1 MNFFPQIGQVLSF
14 QSIFSVFIAILL
26 SNSVFVSA
34 LTGKIANSQINS
46 FFALS
51 GQEQDDKLNNAFHLI
66 FSFSVAFVAPF
77 CDYIVSHCDKFVNRF
92 LKNILDFF
100 NFYFQVPLQKA
111 IFAPHDRN
119 NVLGRENFEPMRCL
133 CFTFRRQCI
142 FHTCLLVLSTAE
154 LKKSSRS
161 KLCSVSAAF
170 GFPKSFRSHVLTAAF
185 QSFIG
190 FLPTFQPLAV

>member
-1 MNFFPQIGQVLSF
+1 M
-14 QSIFSVFIAILL
+14 
-26 SNSVFVSA
+26 
-34 LTGKIANSQINS
+34 INS
-46 FFALS
+46 IMCFILS
-51 GQEQDDKLNNAFHLI
+51 
-66 FSFSVAFVAPF
+66 SFIRDSLFPLSVS
-77 CDYIVSHCDKFVNRF
+77 IISHCYKFVNRF

-119 NVLGRENFEPMRCL
+119 NVLGRDDFEPCAACAL
-133 CFTFRRQCI
+133 AFRRQCI

-161 KLCSVSAAF
+161 KLCSVSAVF
-170 GFPKSFRSHVLTAAF
+170 GFPESFRSHVLTAAL